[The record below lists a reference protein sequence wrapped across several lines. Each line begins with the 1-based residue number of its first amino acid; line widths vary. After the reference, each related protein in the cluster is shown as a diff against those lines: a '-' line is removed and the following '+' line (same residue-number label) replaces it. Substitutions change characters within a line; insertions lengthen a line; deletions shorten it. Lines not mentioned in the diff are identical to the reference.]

1 MWCQLTKRLL
11 WRPFRWRTS
20 SSPEESQNVLGG
32 RAKLSPGMVEVIE
45 APLLPSSFFF
55 WFTITRK
62 AFSSILR
69 RRRDFWPL
77 FFMLPIIN
85 YGLVYTCLIFSTI
98 DLQMRIYCIFAIR
111 TSLRNMVECARRRT
125 YPGSL
130 DKFFVTARDDFPYC
144 DFLSTFTCEFRSF
157 VNIV

>member
-45 APLLPSSFFF
+45 APLLPSSFF
-55 WFTITRK
+55 
-62 AFSSILR
+62 SGLLLR
-69 RRRDFWPL
+69 ERPSVVYYDDGTFGL
-77 FFMLPIIN
+77 FFLLPIIN

-98 DLQMRIYCIFAIR
+98 DLQMRIYCFFAIR
-111 TSLRNMVECARRRT
+111 TSLRNMVESARRRT

-130 DKFFVTARDDFPYC
+130 DKFFVRARDHFHEIKCPA
-144 DFLSTFTCEFRSF
+144 F
-157 VNIV
+157 IQM